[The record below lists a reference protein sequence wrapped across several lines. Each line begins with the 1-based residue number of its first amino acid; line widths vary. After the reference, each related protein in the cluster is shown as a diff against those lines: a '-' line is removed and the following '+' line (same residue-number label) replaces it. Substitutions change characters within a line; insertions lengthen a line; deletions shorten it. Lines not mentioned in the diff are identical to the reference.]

1 MAQLK
6 LANGYAN
13 SRLDVL
19 RDIRYAWIDCS
30 VKRVGRRD
38 KEGGGGDSLKKI
50 YVYVYT
56 HLSWYGK
63 LSFAS

>member
-1 MAQLK
+1 MPQVQCRVPERAGEGGGVGQQLCDLERVMAQLK

-30 VKRVGRRD
+30 VKRVG
-38 KEGGGGDSLKKI
+38 
-50 YVYVYT
+50 
-56 HLSWYGK
+56 
-63 LSFAS
+63 